1 MAHAMRTIVHKYPQF
16 ALTASDG
23 FALGVGG
30 LVVLGGKGR
39 KDLFLYEPGDPLSAI
54 WAKLSVESRDHV
66 PRSTAEERLHSL
78 ENGKGDSE
86 NVD

>member
-1 MAHAMRTIVHKYPQF
+1 MDEQNYKPTNAQRKAVTRAMRTIVCKYPQF
-16 ALTASDG
+16 ALT
-23 FALGVGG
+23 
-30 LVVLGGKGR
+30 GGKGR
-39 KDLFLYEPGDPLSAI
+39 KGLFLYEPGDPLSAI